1 MSIDGRMD
9 DLIEAGWGVLD
20 SDFDPIAFHH
30 WRRRA
35 FDCLSKMVGPNHPY
49 TRHFGNLVQ
58 KGARTELLAAA
69 GILSAARQ
77 GIAGTGLEAS
87 GAHGCVMSLPDRRDL
102 GSINRKDM

>member
-1 MSIDGRMD
+1 MSIERENRRCDRSG
-9 DLIEAGWGVLD
+9 LGVLD
-20 SDFDPIAFHH
+20 SDFDPIAFHQ

-77 GIAGTGLEAS
+77 GIGGTGLEAS
-87 GAHGCVMSLPDRRDL
+87 GAIGTP
-102 GSINRKDM
+102 